1 MSPPLASPSQSQKLR
16 VLCLHGFRTSGIIME
31 TQMRKLDRTALDL
44 LDMTFLDAPYPAEG
58 KSDVEGIFPPPYY
71 EWFQFTKTDTG
82 AIFRH
87 LKECI
92 QFISDF
98 MEKHGPFD
106 GIVGFSQGA
115 FLSAALAG
123 MQEQGLALTSV
134 PQLRFVIVISGGVL
148 DGEHEWRDCYSEP
161 IKCPSLH
168 FIGTRDFLQP
178 RNEEL
183 LLKFANPIVIRHE
196 ARHTV
201 PRLDEKAVL
210 PMKTFLERIL
220 SVHEEDED
228 GEHVILSTVKEQEGH
243 VPEHSTATWTYT
255 SCAALA

>member
-1 MSPPLASPSQSQKLR
+1 MSPPLGPSSHRQKLK

-31 TQMRKLDRTALDL
+31 TQLRKLDRTVLDL
-44 LDMTFLDAPYPAEG
+44 LDMTCLDAPYAANG
-58 KSDVEGIFPPPYY
+58 KSDVEGIFQPPYF
-71 EWFQFTKTDTG
+71 EWFQFKKTEAGT
-82 AIFRH
+82 IFTH
-87 LKECI
+87 LRECI

-123 MQEQGLALTSV
+123 MQQQGLALTSI

-148 DGEHEWRDCYSEP
+148 DGEHEWKDCYSEP
-161 IKCPSLH
+161 IKCPSVH
-168 FIGTRDFLQP
+168 FIGTRDFLLP

-183 LLKFANPIVIRHE
+183 LQKFDNPIVIRHE

-201 PRLDEKAVL
+201 PRLDATAVL
-210 PMKTFLERIL
+210 PMKKFLERML
-220 SVHEEDED
+220 NASKEEQDGVHVVVRD
-228 GEHVILSTVKEQEGH
+228 VTEQGH
-243 VPEHSTATWTYT
+243 VPEHPTSSWTHA